1 MDVKHDAFDAM
12 WSFLQ
17 MGNQRPNI
25 EALKENCE
33 LLRRMMM
40 QKTAGQ
46 RANRPNDV
54 SIAELDNICNI
65 IVIETMCLYLSGTLG
80 EIERRNKNGEVY

>member
-1 MDVKHDAFDAM
+1 MDVKHDSFDMM

-17 MGNQRPNI
+17 MGSQQPNI
-25 EALKENCE
+25 EVLKENCE

-40 QKTAGQ
+40 QKTVGQ

>member
-17 MGNQRPNI
+17 MGNQQPNI
-25 EALKENCE
+25 EVLKENCE
-33 LLRRMMM
+33 LLKRMMM

-46 RANRPNDV
+46 RTNRPNDV
-54 SIAELDNICNI
+54 PLAELDNICNI
-65 IVIETMCLYLSGTLG
+65 IVIETMCLYLSGTL
-80 EIERRNKNGEVY
+80 EKIESNEESSKV

>member
-1 MDVKHDAFDAM
+1 MDVKHDSFDMM

-17 MGNQRPNI
+17 MGSQQPNI
-25 EALKENCE
+25 EVLNENCE

>member
-17 MGNQRPNI
+17 MGNQQPNI
-25 EALKENCE
+25 EVLKENCE

-46 RANRPNDV
+46 RTNKPNDV
-54 SIAELDNICNI
+54 PLAELDNICNI
-65 IVIETMCLYLSGTLG
+65 IVIETMCLYLSGTL
-80 EIERRNKNGEVY
+80 EKIESNEESSKV

>member
-17 MGNQRPNI
+17 MGNQQPNI
-25 EALKENCE
+25 EVLKENCE

-46 RANRPNDV
+46 RTNRPNDV
-54 SIAELDNICNI
+54 PLAELDNICNI
-65 IVIETMCLYLSGTLG
+65 IVIETMCLYLSGTL
-80 EIERRNKNGEVY
+80 EKIESNEESSKV